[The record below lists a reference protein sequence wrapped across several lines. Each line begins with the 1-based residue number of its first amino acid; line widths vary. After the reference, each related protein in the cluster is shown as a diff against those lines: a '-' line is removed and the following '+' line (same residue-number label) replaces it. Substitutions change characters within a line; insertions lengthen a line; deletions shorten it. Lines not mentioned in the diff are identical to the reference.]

1 MEENLILEGLLSMV
15 TEGASLH
22 GHGTEG
28 EAGSAG
34 NASQSGRNARKAG
47 CHRTDIVGVTQ
58 EPGDS
63 RKRVTGSP
71 KPT

>member
-15 TEGASLH
+15 TE
-22 GHGTEG
+22 
-28 EAGSAG
+28 G

>member
-15 TEGASLH
+15 T
-22 GHGTEG
+22 